1 MRRESIVPV
10 LALTFALVIVPAR
23 LCQAQW
29 QVNGGPVCTAVL
41 TQTLP
46 MIVSDGAGGAIVT
59 WYDGRS
65 GNNYIIIYAQ
75 RLNAAGVPQWTA
87 DGVALC
93 SVAGALFSDGDPGPA
108 MVSDGAGGAIV
119 TWSDGRSG
127 NGDIYAQR
135 VSAAGVPQWTADG
148 VALCTNPSTQ
158 YPPAIASDG
167 AGGAIVAWADFRN
180 SSSPNFQS
188 DIYAQRITAAGVPQW
203 TADGV
208 ALCTNPSYQ
217 YSPTIASDGAGGAI
231 VTWYDQRRNFPGTDI
246 YAQRVSA
253 AGAPQWTADG
263 VALCPAAEGQ
273 VYPRIVSDGAGGAIV
288 AWEDSRSSNPS
299 IDIYAQRVSEAGV
312 LQWTLGGVALC
323 TTAANQATI
332 ASDGAG
338 GAIVTWQDYRSG
350 TNYDI
355 YAQRVDAA
363 GAPQWTADGVALCSA
378 ASNQGNPTIASDGAG
393 GAVVSWQDS
402 RSGANVP
409 DDIYAQ
415 RVSAAGAPQWT
426 ADGAALCTVDGLQ
439 IYPTIVSDGAGGAI
453 VTWEDTRSGVL
464 HPSDIYAQRVNGSG
478 GVLAVPPPS
487 PPASFLVLAPAPN
500 PAQDGKLT
508 IRFELPSTGRVSA
521 QILDL
526 AGHRVRTLAT
536 DHEYSPGP
544 QVLGW
549 DGKNDAGVGL
559 PSGVYFV
566 EVREGAH
573 SEARRAVLLR

>member
-1 MRRESIVPV
+1 MRRESLVPV
-10 LALTFALVIVPAR
+10 LALTFALATAPAR

-29 QVNGGPVCTAVL
+29 QLNGGPLCTAVFN
-41 TQTLP
+41 QKLP
-46 MIVSDGAGGAIVT
+46 MIVSDGAGGAIVA

-65 GNNYIIIYAQ
+65 GNNYIIYAQ

-93 SVAGALFSDGDPGPA
+93 SVGGAQFDAGDLGTAI
-108 MVSDGAGGAIV
+108 VSDGAGGAIV
-119 TWSDGRSG
+119 TWSDDR
-127 NGDIYAQR
+127 NGITDIYTQR
-135 VSAAGVPQWTADG
+135 VSAAGVLQWAADG
-148 VALCTNPSTQ
+148 VALCSNPSDQNHAT
-158 YPPAIASDG
+158 IASDG
-167 AGGAIVAWADFRN
+167 AGGAIVTWEDYRN
-180 SSSPNFQS
+180 SSTPNFQS

-217 YSPTIASDGAGGAI
+217 VSPRIASDGVGGAI
-231 VTWYDQRRNFPGTDI
+231 VTWSDQRRNFPGTDI

-273 VYPRIVSDGAGGAIV
+273 VHPRIVSDGAGGAIV
-288 AWEDSRSSNPS
+288 AWADSRSSNPS
-299 IDIYAQRVSEAGV
+299 IDIYAQRVSAAGV

-323 TTAANQATI
+323 TTAANQVTI

-363 GAPQWTADGVALCSA
+363 GAPQWTADGVALCTA
-378 ASNQGNPTIASDGAG
+378 ASDQSNPTIALDGAG

-402 RSGANVP
+402 RSGAEVP

-415 RVSAAGAPQWT
+415 RVSATGARQWT
-426 ADGAALCTVDGLQ
+426 ADGVALCTVGGLQ

-453 VTWEDTRSGVL
+453 VTWEDARSGVL
-464 HPSDIYAQRVNGSG
+464 YPSDIYAQRLSGSG

-487 PPASFLVLAPAPN
+487 PPASFLVLAPSPN
-500 PAQDGKLT
+500 PARDGQLT

-536 DHEYSPGP
+536 DREYSPGP

-566 EVREGAH
+566 EVREGTH
-573 SEARRAVLLR
+573 SEARRAILLH